1 MKKMSTEEF
10 ISKAKKIHGDKYDYS
25 KVEYINNRTKVCIV
39 CHKHGEFWQTPNT
52 HLDGSGC
59 KQCFSEKRGESK
71 RLTYEIFLERAKE
84 IYGNKYDYSKVKYI
98 NVMTPVCIICPKHGE
113 FWQTPNSHIN
123 NKHQCPKCSHR
134 SFRKTTQ
141 EFIKE
146 AKEVHG
152 DKYDYSKT
160 VYLNQYEPVCII
172 CPEHGEFWQT
182 PKVHLKSIYGC
193 PLCSNKENGFKK
205 RLDFENF
212 IKKAK
217 EIHGDKYDYSKV
229 EYNNTDTKICIICPE
244 HGEFWQAPHNHIS
257 QKQGCPYCNESHLSK
272 EVKNILLENNIVFE
286 QEKTFEWLKYKK
298 PLHLDFY
305 LPDKNIVIE
314 CHGEQHF
321 NRFRWENNDKM
332 LKIRQKRDN
341 IKYELCNKHN
351 IKVLYYANKKYT
363 ENMITNISDLI
374 NTINK
379 T

>member
-1 MKKMSTEEF
+1 MKKMPTEEF

-84 IYGNKYDYSKVKYI
+84 IYGNKYNYSKVKYI

-172 CPEHGEFWQT
+172 CPEHGEFWQ
-182 PKVHLKSIYGC
+182 
-193 PLCSNKENGFKK
+193 
-205 RLDFENF
+205 
-212 IKKAK
+212 
-217 EIHGDKYDYSKV
+217 
-229 EYNNTDTKICIICPE
+229 
-244 HGEFWQAPHNHIS
+244 APHNHIS

-298 PLHLDFY
+298 PLHLDFF